1 MASSSRARRTGRA
14 GGRDHIAAAGSLV
27 PMQTFPA
34 ATDGKMRKSE
44 DEGIRVHRDIE
55 LGYKPASTPG
65 SESELVTDN
74 SVWITSPRG
83 Q

>member
-1 MASSSRARRTGRA
+1 MHTFSAAS
-14 GGRDHIAAAGSLV
+14 DNKL
-27 PMQTFPA
+27 
-34 ATDGKMRKSE
+34 RKGE
-44 DEGIRVHRDIE
+44 DEGIHVHRDIE